1 MTSGNKNRQVATT
14 KMNADSSRSHAI
26 FTVTIETMDTGPD
39 GKQRVRAGH
48 LHLVDLAG
56 SERQVKTGATGQTL
70 VEATK
75 INLSLSTLG
84 NVISALIDG
93 KSSFIP
99 YRNSKLTRLLQVT

>member
-56 SERQVKTGATGQTL
+56 SERQV
-70 VEATK
+70 
-75 INLSLSTLG
+75 
-84 NVISALIDG
+84 
-93 KSSFIP
+93 
-99 YRNSKLTRLLQVT
+99 